1 MELNSVK
8 EAVLIVGAGPAG
20 LTLAVDLTR
29 RGVRARVVERG
40 PGLFPGSRG
49 KGLNPRTQEVFDD
62 LGVIDAVRRAGGPY
76 PLMLGWEDA
85 RRLGTHDMIERGR
98 PTPGAPYPDLW
109 MVPQW
114 RTARLLYERLQE
126 LGGSVEF
133 GTELTGLTQD
143 ADGVEARL
151 SHADVSAET
160 VRTAYLVAAD
170 GGRSTVRRALAIPM
184 TGETVDPSPMLVADA
199 RIDGIDRDH
208 WHAWPKAKGGGLA
221 LCPLAGTDQFQI
233 LAQYEDADAVPDTSA
248 EAVRQLI
255 AERTH
260 LAASDVREVLWAS
273 DFRVRAAMA
282 ERFAEGRVFLVG
294 DAAHIHS
301 PAGGQGLNTSVQ
313 DAYNLGWKLGQVLRH
328 GADPALLDSYEE
340 ERLPVAAG
348 VLGISTRI
356 HRAHR
361 AGDAQGQHRGAEVRQ
376 LGLSY
381 RGSRL
386 AVDLRPA
393 PEEAAADGTA
403 PEGSAREG
411 TAPEGTAREDSARE
425 GPAPEGSAPEGTARE
440 DSAPEG
446 TAPEDT
452 AREGNTQ
459 RSPADGYGHPRAG
472 DRAPDAPC
480 ALPGG
485 EPFRLFDAFRG
496 PHFTLLAL
504 GDATL
509 PQLSADFVRTY
520 RVGGPAPDL
529 LDPEG
534 HIRAGYGERGLF
546 LVRPDGY
553 IGFAAD
559 EEADG
564 EAGLQDYLGCV
575 GCVGWVAG

>member
-1 MELNSVK
+1 MELNNVK
-8 EAVLIVGAGPAG
+8 DSVLIVGAGPSG
-20 LTLAVDLTR
+20 LTLAIDLTR

-40 PGLFPGSRG
+40 ADLFPGSRG

-76 PLMLGWEDA
+76 PLGLGWEDGT
-85 RRLGTHDMIERGR
+85 RLGTHDMIERGR
-98 PTPGAPYPDLW
+98 PTPGAPYADMW

-114 RTARLLYERLQE
+114 RTARLLYARLQE

-151 SHADVSAET
+151 SRADGSAAT
-160 VRTAYLVAAD
+160 VRAAYLVAAD
-170 GGRSTVRRALAIPM
+170 GGRSTVRRALGIPM
-184 TGETVDPSPMLVADA
+184 TGETVDPSPMLVADV
-199 RIDGIDRDH
+199 RLDDDRLDRDH
-208 WHAWPKAKGGGLA
+208 WHAWPKAKGGAVA
-221 LCPLAGTDQFQI
+221 LCPLAGTDHFQ
-233 LAQYEDADAVPDTSA
+233 LFARYEDVDVDAAPDTSA

-260 LAASDVREVLWAS
+260 LAASDVREVSWSS
-273 DFRVRAAMA
+273 DFRARAAMA

-328 GADPALLDSYEE
+328 GADPALLDTYEE

-361 AGDAQGQHRGAEVRQ
+361 AGDEEAERRGPEVRQ
-376 LGLSY
+376 LGLNY
-381 RGSRL
+381 RGGRL
-386 AVDLRPA
+386 AVDRRPA
-393 PEEAAADGTA
+393 P
-403 PEGSAREG
+403 
-411 TAPEGTAREDSARE
+411 DS
-425 GPAPEGSAPEGTARE
+425 ST
-440 DSAPEG
+440 
-446 TAPEDT
+446 
-452 AREGNTQ
+452 
-459 RSPADGYGHPRAG
+459 DGYGSPRAG

-480 ALPGG
+480 ARPDG

-504 GDATL
+504 GDTEL
-509 PQLSADFVRTY
+509 PPVHADFVRTY
-520 RVGGPAPDL
+520 WVGGPAPDL
-529 LDPEG
+529 LDPDG
-534 HIRAGYGERGLF
+534 HIRTGYGERGLF

-553 IGFAAD
+553 IGFAA
-559 EEADG
+559 E
-564 EAGLQDYLGCV
+564 
-575 GCVGWVAG
+575 

>member
-1 MELNSVK
+1 MELNNVK
-8 EAVLIVGAGPAG
+8 EAVLIVGAGPSG
-20 LTLAVDLTR
+20 LTLAIDLAR

-40 PGLFPGSRG
+40 ADLFPGSRG

-76 PLMLGWEDA
+76 PLMLGWEDGT
-85 RRLGTHDMIERGR
+85 RLGTHDMIERGR
-98 PTPGAPYPDLW
+98 PTPGAPYADMW

-114 RTARLLYERLQE
+114 RTARLLYARLQE

-133 GTELTGLTQD
+133 GTELTGLTQN

-151 SHADVSAET
+151 SRADGSAAT
-160 VRTAYLVAAD
+160 VRAAYLVAAD
-170 GGRSTVRRALAIPM
+170 GGRSTVRRALGIPM
-184 TGETVDPSPMLVADA
+184 TGETVDPSPMLVADV
-199 RIDGIDRDH
+199 RLDDDRLDRGH
-208 WHAWPKAKGGGLA
+208 WHAWPKAKGGTVA
-221 LCPLAGTDQFQI
+221 LCPLAGTDHFQ
-233 LAQYEDADAVPDTSA
+233 LFARYEDADVDATPDTSA

-260 LAASDVREVLWAS
+260 LAASDVREVSWAS
-273 DFRVRAAMA
+273 DFRARAAMA

-328 GADPALLDSYEE
+328 GADPALLDTYEE
-340 ERLPVAAG
+340 ERLPVAAR

-361 AGDAQGQHRGAEVRQ
+361 AGDEEGERRGPEVRQ
-376 LGLSY
+376 LGLNY
-381 RGSRL
+381 RGGRL
-386 AVDLRPA
+386 AVDRRPA
-393 PEEAAADGTA
+393 PEGVAGEGVAGEGVAAEGAVREGAVRGSAA
-403 PEGSAREG
+403 PEGSAG
-411 TAPEGTAREDSARE
+411 
-425 GPAPEGSAPEGTARE
+425 
-440 DSAPEG
+440 
-446 TAPEDT
+446 
-452 AREGNTQ
+452 
-459 RSPADGYGHPRAG
+459 GYGSPRAG

-480 ALPGG
+480 ARPDG

-504 GDATL
+504 GDTEL
-509 PQLSADFVRTY
+509 PPVRANFVHTY
-520 RVGGPAPDL
+520 RIGGPAGRPGHL
-529 LDPEG
+529 LDPDG

-559 EEADG
+559 G
-564 EAGLQDYLGCV
+564 EAGLRDYL
-575 GCVGWVAG
+575 AGLGG

>member
-1 MELNSVK
+1 MEFNDVK
-8 EAVLIVGAGPAG
+8 EAVLIVGAGPSG
-20 LTLAVDLTR
+20 LTLAIDLAR

-40 PGLFPGSRG
+40 ADLFPGSRG

-76 PLMLGWEDA
+76 PLVLGWEGGT
-85 RRLGTHDMIERGR
+85 RLGTHDMIERGR
-98 PTPGAPYPDLW
+98 PTPGAPYADMW

-114 RTARLLYERLQE
+114 RTARLLYARLQE

-133 GTELTGLTQD
+133 GTELTGLTQN

-151 SHADVSAET
+151 SRADGSAAT
-160 VRTAYLVAAD
+160 VRAAYLVAAD
-170 GGRSTVRRALAIPM
+170 GGRSTVRRALGIPM
-184 TGETVDPSPMLVADA
+184 TGETVDPSPMLVADVRLA
-199 RIDGIDRDH
+199 DVRLADVRLADDRLDDDRLDDVRLADDRLDRGH
-208 WHAWPKAKGGGLA
+208 WHAWPKAKGGAVA
-221 LCPLAGTDQFQI
+221 LCPLAGTDQFQ
-233 LAQYEDADAVPDTSA
+233 LFARYEDADVDAAPDTSA

-260 LAASDVREVLWAS
+260 LAASDVLEVSWAS
-273 DFRVRAAMA
+273 DFRARAAMA

-328 GADPALLDSYEE
+328 GADPALLDTYEE

-361 AGDAQGQHRGAEVRQ
+361 AGDEEGERRGPEVRQ
-376 LGLSY
+376 LGLNY
-381 RGSRL
+381 RGGRL
-386 AVDLRPA
+386 AVDRRPA
-393 PEEAAADGTA
+393 PEDVATEGVASEGAVRGGTA
-403 PEGSAREG
+403 PEGA
-411 TAPEGTAREDSARE
+411 
-425 GPAPEGSAPEGTARE
+425 
-440 DSAPEG
+440 
-446 TAPEDT
+446 
-452 AREGNTQ
+452 
-459 RSPADGYGHPRAG
+459 ADGYGCPRAG

-480 ALPGG
+480 ARPDG

-504 GDATL
+504 GDFEL
-509 PQLSADFVRTY
+509 PPVRADFVRTY
-520 RVGGPAPDL
+520 RIGGPTPDL
-529 LDPEG
+529 LDPDG

-559 EEADG
+559 EEAGLGDYL
-564 EAGLQDYLGCV
+564 AGLG
-575 GCVGWVAG
+575 G